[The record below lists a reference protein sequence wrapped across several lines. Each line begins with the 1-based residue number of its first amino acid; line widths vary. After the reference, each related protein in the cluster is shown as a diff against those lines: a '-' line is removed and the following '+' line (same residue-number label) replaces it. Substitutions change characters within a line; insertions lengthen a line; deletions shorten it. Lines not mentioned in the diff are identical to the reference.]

1 MGEVKVYRA
10 WGSPFSMRVEV
21 ALKMKGVKYE
31 YVEEDLLNKSDELLQ
46 YNPIHKKIP
55 VMVVDGKPIAESLVI
70 MEYIDETW
78 KGDPHILPSHPYDRA
93 RARFWSKFVDD
104 KLLPQLKPAFM
115 SNDGEQSTKA
125 IKELDDLLTILE
137 NEIKGKKFF
146 GGNNIGFVDI
156 VASVVVIWIPCWQ
169 AVTGK
174 EVLTREK
181 FPSIYSW
188 ADELLECSVIK
199 QNMPDQEKLQAFYRD
214 HFALMNAKTTD

>member
-1 MGEVKVYRA
+1 MGEVKLYRA
-10 WGSPFSMRVEV
+10 WASSFSMRVEV

-78 KGDPHILPSHPYDRA
+78 KGVPTSCLVILMTE
-93 RARFWSKFVDD
+93 
-104 KLLPQLKPAFM
+104 LELILPQLKPAFM

-214 HFALMNAKTTD
+214 RFALMNAKTTD